1 MTHFTAAVRGDIDY
15 DGLTVLSRGSW
26 VMAGRVDRSVCVSI
40 GGRDGGGVVGGG
52 LKVNNRWHV
61 LFTLIKQQ
69 DLFDRQ

>member
-1 MTHFTAAVRGDIDY
+1 MTHFTAAVRGAMDC
-15 DGLTVLSRGSW
+15 DGLTVLSRGLW
-26 VMAGRVDRSVCVSI
+26 VMVGRADRSLCVG
-40 GGRDGGGVVGGG
+40 GGRDGERAVGDG